1 MKDIWNFLADPIKGK
16 TSLWRVVWLYSL
28 VGGVVVTVLEAAVF
42 PGGEASVKL
51 LAVLDLIYS
60 TYVTIATYRCAGNGT
75 SPAVA
80 RIARI
85 CAVISLILM
94 PFATYLMLTESL
106 TVAL

>member
-1 MKDIWNFLADPIKGK
+1 MRDVWTFLADPIKGK

-28 VGGVVVTVLEAAVF
+28 VGGVVVTVLEAAIF

-51 LAVLDLIYS
+51 LALLDLIYS

-75 SPAVA
+75 SPAVG

-85 CAVISLILM
+85 CAVISLVLL
-94 PFATYLMLTESL
+94 PFAIYLTLSESP
-106 TVAL
+106 TFAL